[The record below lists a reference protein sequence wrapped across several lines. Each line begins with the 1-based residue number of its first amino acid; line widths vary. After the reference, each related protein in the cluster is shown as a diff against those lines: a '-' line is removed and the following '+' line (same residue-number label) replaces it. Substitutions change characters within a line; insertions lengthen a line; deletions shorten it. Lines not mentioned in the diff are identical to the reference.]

1 MDGMDEIIKEFV
13 VESREGLD
21 QVDRDLVE
29 LEKAP
34 DDDEGVARIFRAIH
48 TLKGTS
54 GVLGF
59 RQLES
64 IAHVGENLLS
74 RLRDRT
80 LVFNKAIVDSLLE
93 LVDAT
98 RILLA
103 DVEQHGAEAER
114 DCTAVIASL
123 KKQLDVSG
131 AAEPANLPNLTPVN
145 ADRRRDSQLPSA
157 GAQLSST
164 IRVDVG
170 LIDKVMTLVGELVLA
185 RNQVLQLTS
194 TEKEQ
199 GLIKAAQRLNLIC
212 TNSSTTL
219 TFEPSNTPCSSPP
232 SPSLPPGVPTIAS
245 PLAVVAVIKLFPI
258 LFSPPGFG
266 NMASC
271 ICPTCWACVC
281 PGCVTDT
288 VPSAPTLMV

>member
-1 MDGMDEIIKEFV
+1 MAHPSPTGAHMDGMDEIIKEFV
-13 VESREGLD
+13 IESREGLD

-29 LEKAP
+29 LEKTP
-34 DDDEGVARIFRAIH
+34 DDMERVARIFRAIH

-123 KKQLDVSG
+123 KKQLDVS
-131 AAEPANLPNLTPVN
+131 
-145 ADRRRDSQLPSA
+145 
-157 GAQLSST
+157 
-164 IRVDVG
+164 
-170 LIDKVMTLVGELVLA
+170 
-185 RNQVLQLTS
+185 
-194 TEKEQ
+194 
-199 GLIKAAQRLNLIC
+199 
-212 TNSSTTL
+212 
-219 TFEPSNTPCSSPP
+219 
-232 SPSLPPGVPTIAS
+232 
-245 PLAVVAVIKLFPI
+245 
-258 LFSPPGFG
+258 
-266 NMASC
+266 
-271 ICPTCWACVC
+271 
-281 PGCVTDT
+281 
-288 VPSAPTLMV
+288 

>member
-1 MDGMDEIIKEFV
+1 MDGMEEIIKEFV

-29 LEKAP
+29 LEKLP
-34 DDDEGVARIFRAIH
+34 DDMERVARIFRAIH

-80 LVFNKAIVDSLLE
+80 LTFNRPIVDSLLE
-93 LVDAT
+93 LVDAS
-98 RILLA
+98 RILLT
-103 DVEQHGAEAER
+103 DVEQKGAESER
-114 DCTAVIASL
+114 DCITVISSL
-123 KKQLDVSG
+123 KKQLETFN
-131 AAEPANLPNLTPVN
+131 AAEPATTNIPSSATES
-145 ADRRRDSQLPSA
+145 RRDSQITA
-157 GAQLSST
+157 ADAQISST

-194 TEKEQ
+194 SEKEQ
-199 GLIKAAQRLNLIC
+199 GLVKAAQRLNLIC

-219 TFEPSNTPCSSPP
+219 TFEPSSTPCSRPP

-245 PLAVVAVIKLFPI
+245 PLAVVAVIRLLPI
-258 LFSPPGFG
+258 LFSPPGLG
-266 NMASC
+266 NIASC
-271 ICPTCWACVC
+271 ICPTCWACV
-281 PGCVTDT
+281 
-288 VPSAPTLMV
+288 